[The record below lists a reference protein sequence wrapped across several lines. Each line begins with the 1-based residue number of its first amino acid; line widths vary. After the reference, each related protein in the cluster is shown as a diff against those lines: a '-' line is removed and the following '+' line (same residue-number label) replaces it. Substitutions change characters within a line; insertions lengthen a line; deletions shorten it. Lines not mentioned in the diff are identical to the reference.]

1 MMNHKFL
8 KICQRNHLTPTQTC
22 STIPP
27 VCKEKDFTGGI
38 FMEEAFEEIVE
49 LSLLFDFYGEML
61 GEHKKKIFEDYVLND
76 LSLAEIAEEEGIS
89 RQGVHDTVKRCTKQ
103 LKEYEAALHLVEK
116 FQNMKNKLTK
126 ASAFLGATN
135 QRTDAS
141 NIEEV
146 RKLLAEMLE
155 EL

>member
-1 MMNHKFL
+1 
-8 KICQRNHLTPTQTC
+8 
-22 STIPP
+22 
-27 VCKEKDFTGGI
+27 
-38 FMEEAFEEIVE
+38 MEEAFEEIVE

-116 FQNMKNKLTK
+116 FQNMKDKLTK
-126 ASAFLGATN
+126 ASEFLGTSNKEA
-135 QRTDAS
+135 DAS
-141 NIEEV
+141 NIEEAK
-146 RKLLAEMLE
+146 KLLAEMLE

>member
-1 MMNHKFL
+1 MVE
-8 KICQRNHLTPTQTC
+8 
-22 STIPP
+22 S
-27 VCKEKDFTGGI
+27 
-38 FMEEAFEEIVE
+38 FEEIVE

-89 RQGVHDTVKRCTKQ
+89 RQGVHDVVKRCTKQ

-116 FQNMKNKLTK
+116 FQSMKNKLTK
-126 ASAFLGATN
+126 AAELLDGSADSIDSA
-135 QRTDAS
+135 
-141 NIEEV
+141 NIEEAK
-146 RKLLAEMLE
+146 RLMQEMLV

>member
-1 MMNHKFL
+1 MVE
-8 KICQRNHLTPTQTC
+8 
-22 STIPP
+22 S
-27 VCKEKDFTGGI
+27 
-38 FMEEAFEEIVE
+38 FEEIVE

-126 ASAFLGATN
+126 AAGLLEGSADSI
-135 QRTDAS
+135 DADS
-141 NIEEV
+141 IETAK
-146 RKLLAEMLE
+146 KLLTEMLE

>member
-1 MMNHKFL
+1 MVE
-8 KICQRNHLTPTQTC
+8 
-22 STIPP
+22 S
-27 VCKEKDFTGGI
+27 
-38 FMEEAFEEIVE
+38 FEEIVE

-89 RQGVHDTVKRCTKQ
+89 RQGVHDVVKRCTRQ

-116 FQNMKNKLTK
+116 FQRMKNKLTRASELLNVSEK
-126 ASAFLGATN
+126 AADSV
-135 QRTDAS
+135 
-141 NIEEV
+141 NIAEAK
-146 RKLLAEMLE
+146 KLLSEMLE